1 MKLSLSSAL
10 SSVLPLVLAAVLAG
24 APVLLLADQALT
36 APYSPSREELPR
48 GPGPI
53 QGRGVVLQVEPKKA
67 RIKID
72 HEPIPALNWPRM
84 TMPFRLKD
92 PVSASTLKK
101 GDVVEFALEKAGSSY
116 VIAEIKKQGSAGG
129 RQ

>member
-1 MKLSLSSAL
+1 MKFSLSSAL
-10 SSVLPLVLAAVLAG
+10 SSVLPLILAAVLAG

-36 APYSPSREELPR
+36 APYSPSQEELPR
-48 GPGPI
+48 GPGLI

-67 RIKID
+67 TIKID

-84 TMPFRLKD
+84 TMFFRLKG

-116 VIAEIKKQGSAGG
+116 VIAEIKKQGLAEGPK
-129 RQ
+129 